1 MPDMGDQSSSDP
13 IREACVLVVDDH
25 RINREFLSTGLS
37 RIFARV
43 AVAADGPEAIERCR
57 QEDFDV
63 VLMDLHMPRMDGL
76 TAAHSIRD
84 LDNRSARAQM
94 IALTADARPE
104 ERTRLLEAGFDE
116 YLNKPIDL
124 PTLVDA
130 IRALLDPRASRRIER
145 GETIAPSRLVDQE
158 RALAAAN
165 GDRALAE
172 RLQGML
178 ARELE
183 DKLPQLDRMIAAG
196 EHDRAAELLHQ
207 WAGAG
212 GYAGARRMTHA
223 SRMLRRLL
231 LEGRDG
237 ALGGAYLHFLRTAHA
252 TRQTLGRS

>member
-1 MPDMGDQSSSDP
+1 M
-13 IREACVLVVDDH
+13 VDDH

-37 RIFARV
+37 RIFGRV
-43 AVAADGPEAIERCR
+43 AVAADGPEAIECCR
-57 QEDFDV
+57 KEDFDV

-84 LDNRSARAQM
+84 LGNRSARAQM

-124 PTLVDA
+124 PTLVAA
-130 IRALLDPRASRRIER
+130 IRALLDPRASGHVER
-145 GETIAPSRLVDQE
+145 GETIAPTRLVDEE

-178 ARELE
+178 VRELE
-183 DKLPQLDRMIAAG
+183 DQLPELDRMIAAG
-196 EHDRAAELLHQ
+196 ERERAAELLHQ

-212 GYAGARRMTHA
+212 GYAGAQRMMHA
-223 SRMLRRLL
+223 CHMLRRLL
-231 LEGRDG
+231 LDDLDS
-237 ALGGAYLHFLRTAHA
+237 ALAGAYLHFLRTAHA
-252 TRQTLGRS
+252 TRQTLQRR